1 MKNTNLIAV
10 ALIFAFVI
18 SGCSN
23 KNKPTDQIA
32 EKSQPTEQRI
42 VSLNAAVTEILAEL
56 GIDGKLVGRDATSVY
71 PQWVADSVKNFGP
84 PWTVGPEALLSVKP
98 DIVFAGSS
106 ELDPEKVKTL
116 ENAGVKVILIE
127 KSKTADDA
135 KKLIATVSEFT
146 KNHDYQY
153 LIDDI
158 DSNLAKVETLKK
170 KPKVLFVYARG
181 TGLMQVAGSGTSI
194 DELIKLSGAEN
205 AAADIENMKPL
216 TPEGL
221 VKNNPD
227 VILMFDSGIKSLGGE
242 NGLFDVPGMKETN
255 AFKNKA
261 VISMESSLLSE
272 LGPRLGQAAYSL
284 NQNLKTYAK

>member
-1 MKNTNLIAV
+1 MKKTNLIAA

-23 KNKPTDQIA
+23 KNKTADQSA
-32 EKSQPTEQRI
+32 VESQTTEQQI
-42 VSLNAAVTEILAEL
+42 VSLNAAVTETLAEL
-56 GIDGKLVGRDATSVY
+56 GIDGKLVGRDATSIY

-84 PWTVGPEALLSVKP
+84 PWTVGTEALLSVKP
-98 DIVFAGSS
+98 DIVFAISS
-106 ELDPEKVKTL
+106 ELDAEKVKTL
-116 ENAGVKVILIE
+116 ENAGVKVVLFE

-135 KKLIATVSEFT
+135 KKMIATVSEYT
-146 KNHDYQY
+146 KNHDFQY
-153 LIDDI
+153 LIDGI

-181 TGLMQVAGSGTSI
+181 TGLMQVAGSGTSA
-194 DELIKLSGAEN
+194 DELIRLAGAEN
-205 AAADIENMKPL
+205 AASDLTEMKPL

-221 VKNNPD
+221 VKSNPD

-242 NGLFDVPGMKETN
+242 NGLFEVPGMKETN

-284 NQNLKTYAK
+284 NQNLKAYAE

>member
-1 MKNTNLIAV
+1 MKKTNLIAAV
-10 ALIFAFVI
+10 LTFAFVI

-23 KNKPTDQIA
+23 KNEAADQSAA
-32 EKSQPTEQRI
+32 ESQTTEQQI
-42 VSLNAAVTEILAEL
+42 VSLNAAVTETLAEL
-56 GIDGKLVGRDATSVY
+56 GIDGKLVGRDATSIY

-84 PWTVGPEALLSVKP
+84 PWMVGTEALLSVKP
-98 DIVFAGSS
+98 DIVFAVSS
-106 ELDPEKVKTL
+106 DLDPEKVKTL
-116 ENAGVKVILIE
+116 ENAGVKVVLFE

-135 KKLIATVSEFT
+135 KKMIASVSEYT
-146 KNHDYQY
+146 KSHDFQY

-181 TGLMQVAGSGTSI
+181 PGLMQVAGSGTSA
-194 DELIKLSGAEN
+194 DELIRLAGAEN

-221 VKNNPD
+221 VKSNPD

-242 NGLFDVPGMKETN
+242 NGLFEVPGMKETN

-284 NQNLKTYAK
+284 NQNLKAYAE